1 MAYVSSLLLSA
12 AVSLLFRYADFITL
26 LGGTEFHLGW
36 IVGIGMVG
44 SLAIRML
51 LGTWID
57 RYGARPLWL
66 GSVLLFS
73 VTCFAHLM
81 IASHTGVAIYLLRFS
96 YCCAT
101 AGMGGASMTFV
112 SARAPNERVGELV
125 GMLGTGGFIG
135 SVVGTLLGD
144 LLFGSITITFAQ
156 VAWMFVAAGLL
167 GGLSLPFAWAATRSE
182 KFSLRIAPFTV
193 KEEPSA
199 RTDQGSGVRGQGS
212 ETPNHQIT
220 KSPNCQIGKSPNP
233 QISKSPNP
241 PDPSLLALIYRY
253 SPGVILAIGVAM
265 GMGLGLPSTFLRTYA
280 AELGIP
286 RIGLFFVVYA
296 VAAVLIRVPTRR
308 WTERFGPRRIIMVG
322 MAIMIASM
330 AAFPLVHAEWQLAL
344 PAIGFGC
351 SHAILWPALIATG
364 SSLFPRRHRGLAT
377 VLMLATW
384 DMGLLVASPIA
395 GVILR
400 CSRMTGL
407 PPYPTMFLS
416 IAGLL
421 AIVGLWYAAAGRDVD
436 AFHK

>member
-36 IVGIGMVG
+36 IVGAGMIG
-44 SLAIRML
+44 SLAIRLL

-66 GSVLLFS
+66 GSVVLFT

-81 IASHTGVAIYLLRFS
+81 ITSHTGVAIYLLRFS

-112 SARAPNERVGELV
+112 SSRAPNERVGELV

-144 LLFGSITITFAQ
+144 LLFGSIAITFAQ

-167 GGLSLPFAWAATRSE
+167 GGLSLPFAWAATRTERS
-182 KFSLRIAPFTV
+182 SLRIAPFTV
-193 KEEPSA
+193 EEGPLA

-212 ETPNHQIT
+212 ERLNHQIV
-220 KSPNCQIGKSPNP
+220 KSSNL

-241 PDPSLLALIYRY
+241 PDPSLLSLIYRY

-286 RIGLFFVVYA
+286 RIGLFFVLYA

-322 MAIMIASM
+322 MAIMVASI

-351 SHAILWPALIATG
+351 AHAILWPALIATG
-364 SSLFPRRHRGLAT
+364 SALFPRRHRGLAT
-377 VLMLATW
+377 VLMLAAW

-400 CSRMTGL
+400 CSRMTDL

-421 AIVGLWYAAAGRDVD
+421 AMVGLWYAVAGRNVESG
-436 AFHK
+436 